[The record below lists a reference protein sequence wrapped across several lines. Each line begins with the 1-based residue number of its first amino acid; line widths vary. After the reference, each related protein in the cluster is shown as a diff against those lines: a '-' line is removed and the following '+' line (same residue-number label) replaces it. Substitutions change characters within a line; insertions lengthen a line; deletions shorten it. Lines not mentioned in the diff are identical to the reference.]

1 MVFESL
7 KLYIRL
13 LLIVLIK
20 TKMKIIQIIFLNLAT
35 LFAGCVTTAKF
46 PISTVAPA
54 AVITAK
60 KTIDKDKNYVI
71 ELIALNLTSTDRLN
85 PPKNHYNVWIVT
97 EQNDYKNLGQVMNAN
112 AKKVVFKTLTPFN
125 PKEIILTAEDEGNRL
140 MPAGIEIARSSFKK

>member
-1 MVFESL
+1 
-7 KLYIRL
+7 
-13 LLIVLIK
+13 
-20 TKMKIIQIIFLNLAT
+20 MKIIQTSLLSLAT
-35 LFAGCVTTAKF
+35 LLAGCATTAKF

-54 AVITAK
+54 AEISAK
-60 KTIDKDKNYVI
+60 KTMDKNKNYVI
-71 ELIALNLTSTDRLN
+71 ELVALNLTSTDRLN

-140 MPAGIEIARSSFKK
+140 MPAGIEIARTSFKK

>member
-1 MVFESL
+1 
-7 KLYIRL
+7 
-13 LLIVLIK
+13 
-20 TKMKIIQIIFLNLAT
+20 MKIIQTSLLSLAT
-35 LFAGCVTTAKF
+35 LLAGCATTAKF

-54 AVITAK
+54 AEISAK
-60 KTIDKDKNYVI
+60 KTMDKNKNYVI
-71 ELIALNLTSTDRLN
+71 ELVALNLTSTDRLN

-140 MPAGIEIARSSFKK
+140 LPTGIEISRTTFKK

>member
-1 MVFESL
+1 
-7 KLYIRL
+7 
-13 LLIVLIK
+13 
-20 TKMKIIQIIFLNLAT
+20 MKIIQTSLLSLAT
-35 LFAGCVTTAKF
+35 LLAGCATTTKF

-54 AVITAK
+54 AEISAK
-60 KTIDKDKNYVI
+60 KTMDKNKNYVI
-71 ELIALNLTSTDRLN
+71 ELVALNLTSTDRLN

-140 MPAGIEIARSSFKK
+140 MPAGIEIARTSFKK

>member
-1 MVFESL
+1 M
-7 KLYIRL
+7 L
-13 LLIVLIK
+13 LAAC
-20 TKMKIIQIIFLNLAT
+20 AT
-35 LFAGCVTTAKF
+35 TTKF

-54 AVITAK
+54 AVITSK
-60 KTIDKDKNYVI
+60 KTVDKDKNYVI

-140 MPAGIEIARSSFKK
+140 MPAGIEIARTSFKK

>member
-1 MVFESL
+1 MKFIQTSL
-7 KLYIRL
+7 LS
-13 LLIVLIK
+13 
-20 TKMKIIQIIFLNLAT
+20 LAT
-35 LFAGCVTTAKF
+35 LLAGCATTAKF

-54 AVITAK
+54 AEISAK
-60 KTIDKDKNYVI
+60 KTMDKNKNYVI
-71 ELIALNLTSTDRLN
+71 ELVALNLTSTDRLN

-140 MPAGIEIARSSFKK
+140 MPAGIEIARTSFKK

>member
-1 MVFESL
+1 MKTL
-7 KLYIRL
+7 KNLLVGFGL
-13 LLIVLIK
+13 LLAAC
-20 TKMKIIQIIFLNLAT
+20 AT
-35 LFAGCVTTAKF
+35 TTKF

-54 AVITAK
+54 AVITSK
-60 KTIDKDKNYVI
+60 KTVDKDKNYVI

-140 MPAGIEIARSSFKK
+140 MPAGIEIARTSFKK